1 MNFKARI
8 LSSLLIAAACVS
20 TTAGATSI
28 DFVALAPNTSVTDQ
42 YANVVFS
49 LAGGNDS
56 SGTPTTTQYYQQGGY
71 DNAYGGLTNTNSGGS
86 YPTAEYLIAT
96 FFTPVTGVTFSFNN
110 AGYNGANKFAL
121 YDSLNNLITSGALS
135 SYGSIFYD
143 VSAFSN
149 VSSIVWDNGQSTGG
163 NWWQSLQSVSFT
175 ADPSSV
181 PEPGSIAL
189 LGLGLAGLLASR
201 RKAK

>member
-1 MNFKARI
+1 MNFKTRI
-8 LSSLLIAAACVS
+8 LSSFLLAAACVS

-28 DFVALAPNTSVTDQ
+28 DFSALPSYMSVTDQ

-56 SGTPTTTQYYQQGGY
+56 SGTPTTTQSYQGSE
-71 DNAYGGLTNTNSGGS
+71 YGGLTNTNSGGS

-96 FFTPVTGVTFSFNN
+96 FLTPVTGVTFSFNN
-110 AGYNGANKFAL
+110 AGYNGANKFSL
-121 YDSLNNLITSGALS
+121 YDSVNNLITSGAMS

-149 VSSIVWDNGQSTGG
+149 VSSIVWDNGRSTGG

-175 ADPSSV
+175 ADPNSV

-189 LGLGLAGLLASR
+189 LGLGLAGLLVSR